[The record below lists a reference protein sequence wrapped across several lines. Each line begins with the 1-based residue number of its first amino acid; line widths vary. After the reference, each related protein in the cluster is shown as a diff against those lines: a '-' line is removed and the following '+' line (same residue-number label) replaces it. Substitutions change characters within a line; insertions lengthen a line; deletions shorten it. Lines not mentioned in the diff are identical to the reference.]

1 MSLLA
6 KLWDD
11 TVAGPPPEKGL
22 GKLRKQSNLSFRS
35 LNSDKESETVGNT
48 AVEYPSMKVTRSI
61 MIVKPERSLGE
72 TPPASPAASTPPVSP
87 FAGKLQFYSLAA
99 LKAAQTHL
107 GFVGSQHQ
115 TISRRQVE
123 LEVGTLVL
131 LTSSEI

>member
-87 FAGKLQFYSLAA
+87 FAGGSDSFRFRRKSASDNFE
-99 LKAAQTHL
+99 KAS
-107 GFVGSQHQ
+107 GIGSRNPRPPYEQ
-115 TISRRQVE
+115 
-123 LEVGTLVL
+123 
-131 LTSSEI
+131 